1 MSKLVIA
8 NWKMHPSTELE
19 AKKLFA
25 EFGAIK
31 VPAGTEAGVCPPE
44 TYIALAAGSVKN
56 MELGAQN
63 VFWDNKEAATG
74 EVSPAM
80 LKDLGV
86 KYVIT
91 GHSERRAKLN
101 EDDAAVWRKTAAVV
115 ASGMTPILCVGE
127 PLAVRRTGEDK
138 VREFLLH
145 QLTGDVDAKISYC
158 SIMRSVIIAY
168 EPVWAISTSGT
179 GMEESPEDAVK
190 MINFIRE
197 ILKNN
202 CNTAALKV
210 IYGGSVNADSAPGFL
225 RRPEIDGALVGRASL
240 NADEFQKILNN
251 AVA

>member
-1 MSKLVIA
+1 MGKLVVA
-8 NWKMHPSTELE
+8 NWKMNPASEAE

-31 VPAGTEAGVCPPE
+31 IQGETEAGVCPPE
-44 TYIALAAGSVKN
+44 TYLTLAAGLVKN
-56 MELGAQN
+56 MALGAQN
-63 VFWDNKEAATG
+63 VFWDDREAATG

-115 ASGMTPILCVGE
+115 QGGMTPILCVGE
-127 PLAVRRTGEDK
+127 PLAVRQAGEDK

-145 QLTGDVDAKISYC
+145 QLTGDADAKISYC
-158 SIMRSVIIAY
+158 SIMRSVVIAY

-225 RRPEIDGALVGRASL
+225 KQPEIDGALVGRASL
-240 NADEFQKILNN
+240 NAEEFQKIIE
-251 AVA
+251 AAA